1 MIETGLESGREFKA
15 EPEVE
20 KLGVMGVVGVARP
33 ESSAMNRT
41 RCRWSCGSFGMIA
54 NRINA
59 VKLTANSHG
68 L

>member
-1 MIETGLESGREFKA
+1 
-15 EPEVE
+15 VE